1 MRRTSWRCPLPG
13 FQLHTLKRAAPE
25 QKELRTDPKAVAALV
40 PLDGFVF
47 CSSSLKSPGQKVLYL
62 ITSWEAR
69 RKCLMTASQE
79 GKESS
84 GRWLHSS
91 FRSLLPSGVPRCLTR
106 YSTKTQIS
114 FSSGLLGGFSHRST
128 RSFTVPGST
137 LHLSFI
143 FRHFHCPL
151 LTLLQPSWLSLSFFN
166 YQVLPCQGEFAPAV
180 LSACQV
186 PRIPSLK
193 PHIICLT
200 SS

>member
-1 MRRTSWRCPLPG
+1 MTS
-13 FQLHTLKRAAPE
+13 QLLQKPSALWCSEVFHQVFHQDADKR
-25 QKELRTDPKAVAALV
+25 
-40 PLDGFVF
+40 
-47 CSSSLKSPGQKVLYL
+47 
-62 ITSWEAR
+62 
-69 RKCLMTASQE
+69 
-79 GKESS
+79 
-84 GRWLHSS
+84 
-91 FRSLLPSGVPRCLTR
+91 
-106 YSTKTQIS
+106 
-114 FSSGLLGGFSHRST
+114 SGLLGGFSHRST

-200 SS
+200 SSQSCFSSQMKDHFLGKSLSPTQIGFSSFMLLECCSCITFLSQHLYQLLPWSHE